1 MPPKKNTKN
10 TTTTTRK
17 KPTAKRTRNTTN
29 ANTAHPRPQPPR
41 PSQVLR
47 NMITLNA
54 IPNGRVFMLGK
65 EGSVKQPYDVHGLA
79 NMVHHNTRGRLTN
92 LGRPAP
98 REPHTREELSQRT
111 INAIMKH
118 AKNTG
123 WVRPSAESTMTVT
136 ANNRRVPANL
146 AATAAV
152 ERAARNA
159 TLGRQRA
166 ASRQANISSLD
177 EPSLR
182 HVVVGM
188 QRFEQWYRDVARDVG
203 SLFRFRFRGAPGR
216 GQLGAEDV
224 QAAEHFVQTAARRL
238 EGRLIQ
244 RVYSPTI
251 IQQPYNPKELHIQCK
266 FGRGLSLVPMLV
278 PINRDPQP
286 ANEFPIITFV
296 SRVTRSGLFLVRIE
310 VCDHWH
316 VPRVGSI
323 YAEGDML
330 SINHPR
336 PNRGTSGARFN
347 WKDLDDGWTSRVHE
361 NGAHINR
368 RQLDQHVLVLNQ
380 ALRALGVRRFH

>member
-29 ANTAHPRPQPPR
+29 ANAAHPRPQPPR

-79 NMVHHNTRGRLTN
+79 NMVHHDTRGRLTN

-98 REPHTREELSQRT
+98 REPHTREEISQRT

-166 ASRQANISSLD
+166 ASRQIRNIRSSD
-177 EPSLR
+177 NATLR
-182 HVVVGM
+182 TVVRGM
-188 QRFEQWYRDVARDVG
+188 QHFEQLYRDIARDVG
-203 SLFRFRFRGAPGR
+203 SLFRNQDFLQQLGVPGH
-216 GQLGAEDV
+216 GQLGAQYVEAALHYV
-224 QAAEHFVQTAARRL
+224 QAATESDPNYPMFAGIRNVFTNADQTKL
-238 EGRLIQ
+238 SIQ
-244 RVYSPTI
+244 YVFAPGFPSI
-251 IQQPYNPKELHIQCK
+251 I
-266 FGRGLSLVPMLV
+266 
-278 PINRDPQP
+278 
-286 ANEFPIITFV
+286 FV
-296 SRVTRSGLFLVRIE
+296 SHVKRTGLFLVE
-310 VCDHWH
+310 VI
-316 VPRVGSI
+316 VGGAISLLPFPGLTLNL
-323 YAEGDML
+323 EGG
-330 SINHPR
+330 IF
-336 PNRGTSGARFN
+336 GARFAWEYLHN
-347 WKDLDDGWTSRVHE
+347 WTPILHYERFQHPRD
-361 NGAHINR
+361 IN
-368 RQLDQHVLVLNQ
+368 QAAVFLNQ
-380 ALRALGVRRFH
+380 ALLALGVRPVEFEF

>member
-1 MPPKKNTKN
+1 MPPKNTKN

-29 ANTAHPRPQPPR
+29 ANAARPRPQPPR

-159 TLGRQRA
+159 TIGRQRA
-166 ASRQANISSLD
+166 ASGQANNLRFLD

-188 QRFEQWYRDVARDVG
+188 QRFEQWYRDVSRDVG
-203 SLFRFRFRGAPGR
+203 SLFRRTPGR
-216 GQLGAEDV
+216 GQLGAEYV
-224 QAAEHFVQTAARRL
+224 QVAEHFVQTAARRL

-251 IQQPYNPKELHIQCK
+251 IQQPYNPKELHIECRILGTRTSE
-266 FGRGLSLVPMLV
+266 FGR
-278 PINRDPQP
+278 NNWDPHYHK
-286 ANEFPIITFV
+286 FPIITLV

-323 YAEGDML
+323 YIGGDML
-330 SINHPR
+330 SINHPH
-336 PNRGTSGARFN
+336 PDRGTSGARFN
-347 WKDLDDGWTSRVHE
+347 WKDLDDDGWTSRHYSRVV
-361 NGAHINR
+361 NQR
-368 RQLDQHVLVLNQ
+368 TLDQHVKVLNQ
-380 ALRALGVRRFH
+380 ALHALGVRRYF